1 MASDKIDPQLCQK
14 YAQFASHLDRWH
26 FKILY
31 WTLFITNLL
40 VLFFGSWLYTKYV
53 LRKFPQSWSLSRGFF
68 FFFFSARPVWTSL
81 EKLTTS

>member
-1 MASDKIDPQLCQK
+1 MASHPIDPQLCHK

-40 VLFFGSWLYTKYV
+40 VLFFGSWLYTKYA
-53 LRKFPQSWSLSRGFF
+53 LRKLLQFRSLSR
-68 FFFFSARPVWTSL
+68 FSAYPPGLDVGKANRVVT
-81 EKLTTS
+81 